1 MLRYGG
7 FLLNFKRNGCHF
19 NLDLRP
25 SISYGSTS
33 SLKILMFGPKIECT
47 ISLKK
52 LHETLRDI
60 KAETEKQVHNN
71 DIYQTLASQISD
83 VQVRSE
89 VGE

>member
-1 MLRYGG
+1 
-7 FLLNFKRNGCHF
+7 
-19 NLDLRP
+19 
-25 SISYGSTS
+25 
-33 SLKILMFGPKIECT
+33 MFGPKIECT